1 MPLLYKSP
9 IPNSENGLD
18 AICPLAATATKRKI
32 ESKWKK
38 GLQRC
43 IMIQNPVQSDQNEIG
58 GCKYGRF
65 QVVFKKLGIA
75 STQNHPQIGIF
86 FLVINDKSV
95 HFTQNTIHHPAAHAA
110 LCTIT
115 DQFFRSCLH

>member
-18 AICPLAATATKRKI
+18 AICPFAATATKRKI

-58 GCKYGRF
+58 GSKYGRF
-65 QVVFKKLGIA
+65 HVVFKKLGIT
-75 STQNHPQIGIF
+75 STQNHPHIGIS
-86 FLVINDKSV
+86 FLQIDDKHV
-95 HFTQNTIHHPAAHAA
+95 HLHQSTI
-110 LCTIT
+110 
-115 DQFFRSCLH
+115 